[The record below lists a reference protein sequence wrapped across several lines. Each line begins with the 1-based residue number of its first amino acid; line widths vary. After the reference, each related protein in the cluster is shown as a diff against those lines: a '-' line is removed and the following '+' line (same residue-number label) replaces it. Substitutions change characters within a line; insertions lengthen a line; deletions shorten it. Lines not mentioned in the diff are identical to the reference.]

1 MWQFKCLFFVAHK
14 SNSTA
19 FPHARF
25 DTLIIFAA
33 LTATILNTTLK
44 SSKCGLNSLHASG
57 KLGGLELSFAVI
69 LGLGGFFDRTMIFFS
84 IGFLRTNPVS
94 LCFFFFKE
102 TCYALIKHNNYNK
115 CKNTSLRLPAHF
127 SEDFSFFSYEV
138 QQPTDPGHC
147 LHIKGSQAN
156 KDC

>member
-1 MWQFKCLFFVAHK
+1 MWQFKCPFFVAHK
-14 SNSTA
+14 SNSAA

-33 LTATILNTTLK
+33 LTATILNTTLR

-69 LGLGGFFDRTMIFFS
+69 LGLGGFFDRMMIFS

-94 LCFFFFKE
+94 FFMD
-102 TCYALIKHNNYNK
+102 TCYALIKHSNCNK
-115 CKNTSLRLPAHF
+115 CKNVSLHLPAHF
-127 SEDFSFFSYEV
+127 AEDFSFFSYEV

-147 LHIKGSQAN
+147 LHIKGPQAN

>member
-84 IGFLRTNPVS
+84 IGFLRTNPVY
-94 LCFFFFKE
+94 FFFF
-102 TCYALIKHNNYNK
+102 
-115 CKNTSLRLPAHF
+115 
-127 SEDFSFFSYEV
+127 
-138 QQPTDPGHC
+138 
-147 LHIKGSQAN
+147 
-156 KDC
+156 